1 MSLRTSTYAFF
12 QKLARSRVICNGLRP
27 GDSSSNV
34 TGRTPPATPTSRSP
48 GTPPTTITYGQTPDV
63 TASLAATSGPIPN
76 ASVSISAGGTS
87 ASTTTDANGFGT
99 KALARVAPG
108 SYQIVASYAGSASYL
123 PATASSPLTV
133 LPAQSFF
140 VDDVSTIAPA
150 AFLVAPVGANPQQ
163 PISQELVTFAVS
175 QSGNLLKTFT
185 VRTDINGRAA
195 LPPTGL
201 PIGTYNVLAS
211 FAGSELYLGSSLAIS
226 NLQVTTPCPLGEKTK
241 VRWHYSANGSPGN
254 WTSDRQISCT
264 DGSVVFATQATEGT
278 LNLAPDTAIKF
289 GFALQLP
296 GNKTHFNA
304 LINTA
309 KAVFPLACVSGA
321 IPSPTSLTVTI
332 PNQTLLLDSKSWNPS
347 SNKDDPSVYQGTG
360 TIPNACG
367 GGQVRLNQGGSF
379 SAYITLN

>member
-1 MSLRTSTYAFF
+1 LR
-12 QKLARSRVICNGLRP
+12 
-27 GDSSSNV
+27 
-34 TGRTPPATPTSRSP
+34 
-48 GTPPTTITYGQTPDV
+48 
-63 TASLAATSGPIPN
+63 
-76 ASVSISAGGTS
+76 
-87 ASTTTDANGFGT
+87 
-99 KALARVAPG
+99 
-108 SYQIVASYAGSASYL
+108 
-123 PATASSPLTV
+123 
-133 LPAQSFF
+133 
-140 VDDVSTIAPA
+140 PA

-278 LNLAPDTAIKF
+278 LNLAPGHSDQVWLRPAAA
-289 GFALQLP
+289 GEQDALQRADQHCQGGVPAGLRVGSDPFADLVHCHDPESDVAAGQQELETRRPTRTTIRLP
-296 GNKTHFNA
+296 GNGHDSQCLRRRPGAAQSRRIFQRLHHA
-304 LINTA
+304 QLSADLRNT
-309 KAVFPLACVSGA
+309 FGA
-321 IPSPTSLTVTI
+321 GLP
-332 PNQTLLLDSKSWNPS
+332 
-347 SNKDDPSVYQGTG
+347 
-360 TIPNACG
+360 
-367 GGQVRLNQGGSF
+367 
-379 SAYITLN
+379 